1 MDNWVVLKSAGCD
14 GCARDLALIHFMS
27 PFIGYLWAIFNLR
40 YQKTVDSATNSLE
53 CVWVPLNMS
62 HNQQYNDNFIHI
74 AVKIEQVQ
82 QQKQPQY
89 E

>member
-1 MDNWVVLKSAGCD
+1 M
-14 GCARDLALIHFMS
+14 
-27 PFIGYLWAIFNLR
+27 
-40 YQKTVDSATNSLE
+40 DSATNSLE
-53 CVWVPLNMS
+53 CVWVPLNMN